1 MATLSIPGPFGF
13 YRTTR
18 SSVTVPGA
26 NNFSELWSIDPE
38 RKVRLR
44 SLCRELMNDLSRLR
58 ACYAE
63 PHRAYHTFEH
73 VRSCL
78 ELLDAVKRELENPR
92 LMELALWYHDVIYDP
107 RADDNEEQ
115 SALMAIKE
123 LAELGET
130 PECQQEVAR
139 MIRVTEHPSEPQK
152 QFKLLSNMVIILEG
166 SFKQRCLLLWP
177 PHQRLGRA
185 DQECGQ
191 RDRPRCSL
199 CPTRAAQGADSA
211 GF

>member
-1 MATLSIPGPFGF
+1 
-13 YRTTR
+13 
-18 SSVTVPGA
+18 
-26 NNFSELWSIDPE
+26 
-38 RKVRLR
+38 
-44 SLCRELMNDLSRLR
+44 MNDLSRLR